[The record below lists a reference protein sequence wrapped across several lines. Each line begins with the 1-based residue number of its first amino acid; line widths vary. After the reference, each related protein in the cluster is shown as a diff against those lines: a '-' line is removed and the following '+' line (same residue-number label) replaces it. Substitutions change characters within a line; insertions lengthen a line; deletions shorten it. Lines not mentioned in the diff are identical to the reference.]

1 MNYARISSE
10 TLDFKPDHSLEAWY
24 FACDEPDYFRSLIVG
39 WEIQAETI
47 LDTRTGTP
55 IEDQPP
61 LTERPRQYVMID
73 IDIHGITGE
82 VDDSNQLWKVV
93 PRDTPEPSESELKAA
108 WTEWKNH
115 QDRLQRIIE
124 QRQAQV
130 QP

>member
-24 FACDEPDYFRSLIVG
+24 FDCDEPDYFRSLIVG

-61 LTERPRQYVMID
+61 LTERPRYYVMID
-73 IDIHGITGE
+73 IDSSGITGV
-82 VDDSNQLWKVV
+82 VDDTNQLWKVV
-93 PRDTPEPSESELKAA
+93 PRGTPDPHEDEVKTA
-108 WTEWKNH
+108 WTEWKAH
-115 QDRLQRIIE
+115 QDRLQRIKE
-124 QRQAQV
+124 QYQKQGHS
-130 QP
+130 